1 MRRYSITIGDK
12 AFEVEIRSLTG
23 DHARVLVNGR
33 PYEVKFQSLGGM
45 PRAAAP
51 PAAVAPLREPTP
63 PPSTP
68 PPAAKPTPLP
78 PLKEEAPA
86 VGLGVITAPM
96 PGIILDVRVKVGD
109 QVKAGDTVVKLEAM
123 KMENDVRSTVSGMI
137 SEVRVS
143 KGANV
148 TVGEILVVVTEG

>member
-1 MRRYSITIGDK
+1 MRRYAITIGDK
-12 AFEVEIRSLTG
+12 AFEVEILSLAG
-23 DHARVLVNGR
+23 DQARVLVNGR
-33 PYEVKFQSLGGM
+33 PYEVKFQPLGEM

-51 PAAVAPLREPTP
+51 PAPAPKAEPTLPPWTP
-63 PPSTP
+63 PPVAKTIP
-68 PPAAKPTPLP
+68 PP
-78 PLKEEAPA
+78 PLKEELPA
-86 VGLGVITAPM
+86 AGLGVITAPM

-123 KMENDVRSTVSGMI
+123 KMENDVRATVSGVI

-148 TVGEILVVVTEG
+148 TVGEILVVVAEG